1 LLCGNLMSEDKPR
14 DWRTIC
20 EELVQQKEKAKV
32 ARLLEELAAA
42 LEERAKRREERAVS
56 DRK

>member
-1 LLCGNLMSEDKPR
+1 MSEDKPR